1 MLRFLKKVRKPKPS
15 KTPVP
20 PENATRQITSTGAE
34 YGRDAEGERRSRQIS
49 TYKADGT
56 DSTMTPDTGHGKG
69 SRIANQDERIE
80 VQQLPAPDALT
91 LTPAH
96 GGGDASECD
105 LSWILG
111 PTLILCPGSTART
124 GANTWGLC
132 GGAKR
137 ATRSQHP
144 LPPLR

>member
-1 MLRFLKKVRKPKPS
+1 MEATDSDQSALPVVTLPNCKWIAGWALHLPHPSHIKMLRFLKKVRKPKPS

-56 DSTMTPDTGHGKG
+56 DSTMTPDTGHEEG

-80 VQQLPAPDALT
+80 NQQLPALDALT

-105 LSWILG
+105 LS
-111 PTLILCPGSTART
+111 
-124 GANTWGLC
+124 
-132 GGAKR
+132 
-137 ATRSQHP
+137 
-144 LPPLR
+144 